1 MSIFT
6 HQLLGYFILLS
17 RVYVLQGNKIFKKN
31 LCKELSTQMHYT
43 TRSKAE
49 PEFLVVKRREHAR
62 TVWVGASARG
72 HAHEQPQQLRYNW
85 LPAALFFPT
94 VIKVRS
100 SFQPAESETRRWG
113 SWGCCVL
120 ESVFHVRCHQQ
131 LNSSHVPW
139 GTGKS
144 YQCYDLTALRS
155 LSPFF
160 SYRLPRLKTIS
171 RFYLCNSC
179 VCHRNDLK

>member
-100 SFQPAESETRRWG
+100 SFQPAESRRQEG
-113 SWGCCVL
+113 EDREAVVYSSPC
-120 ESVFHVRCHQQ
+120 FMRCHQQ

-155 LSPFF
+155 LSPSFF
-160 SYRLPRLKTIS
+160 LSSPKAQN
-171 RFYLCNSC
+171 YL
-179 VCHRNDLK
+179 